1 MQNLFKNWFG
11 DKTEIVDDAEIVVEA
26 KATDVARK
34 KSKLESG
41 ATAIEYALIASLIA
55 VAIITATT
63 TLGKKVS
70 NTFDDVSAQLQA

>member
-11 DKTEIVDDAEIVVEA
+11 DKTELVDDAEIVVEA

-63 TLGKKVS
+63 TLGDKVS
-70 NTFDDVSAQLQA
+70 NTFDDVSDQLV